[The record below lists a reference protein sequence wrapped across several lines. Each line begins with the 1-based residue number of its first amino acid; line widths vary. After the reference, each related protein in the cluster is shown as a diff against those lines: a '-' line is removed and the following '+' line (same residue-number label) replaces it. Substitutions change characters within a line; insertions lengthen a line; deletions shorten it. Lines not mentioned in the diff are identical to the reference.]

1 MNRDPHDGPPTLA
14 DDALLAPFREADD
27 PVLTA
32 EEVCNSVPFGPG
44 PTEDGLVRLT
54 SEGVLERKAVGGES
68 VWWLPGHTATDERR
82 GPMPGATREEGG
94 LPQQLENAIATLK
107 APDEPERA
115 AVYAVCYYLAENGP
129 ASPKTLREKVYPEH
143 AADYDD
149 AEQWWNSCIRPELAA
164 LPGVERDDGEDG
176 EDSGAWRLG

>member
-1 MNRDPHDGPPTLA
+1 MNRDSHGGPPTLA

-32 EEVCNSVPFGPG
+32 EEVCDSVPFGPG
-44 PTEDGLVRLT
+44 PTEDGLRRLA
-54 SEGVLERKAVGGES
+54 SEGVLERKAVGGEA
-68 VWWLPGHTATDERR
+68 VWWLPGHTETDERR
-82 GPMPGATREEGG
+82 GPMPGTTREYENG
-94 LPQQLENAIATLK
+94 LPQQLENAIATLD

-129 ASPKTLREKVYPEH
+129 ATPETLREEVYPEH
-143 AADYDD
+143 AAGYED

-164 LPGVERDDGEDG
+164 LPGLKRENGED
-176 EDSGAWRLG
+176 DGAWRLD